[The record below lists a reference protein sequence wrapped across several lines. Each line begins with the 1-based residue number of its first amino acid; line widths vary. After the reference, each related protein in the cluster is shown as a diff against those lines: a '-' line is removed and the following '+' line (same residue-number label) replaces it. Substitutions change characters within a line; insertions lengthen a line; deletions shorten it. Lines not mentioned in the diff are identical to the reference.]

1 MWRWY
6 RRCSHESV
14 IPRCPRAGFE
24 SSRHQVFVMKHFV
37 LGVTVAAIAVGTL
50 DRRDSVR
57 RRVGAIIHAL
67 GYRNP
72 HEKIRTLGEYSIV
85 GPLSV
90 SSGPTPRTSDGR
102 PNLSGVWYAQHIVHA
117 EHPTLRPWAQALVAQ
132 RSADHGKDFP
142 GARCLPRGITM
153 MGTWSVFRLVQTD
166 ALLMMVFEDDVV
178 PRQVFM
184 DGRGHPADLEPTWVG
199 HSIGRWDGDTLVI
212 DTVGFNDKSWLD
224 DDWRPHS
231 DKMHVIERW
240 RRPDRSHLEIQMRI
254 EDPDTFVRSW
264 VTQRV
269 STLAPTEE
277 VREFVCN
284 ENNQDVTHLGVK

>member
-6 RRCSHESV
+6 RCCSHESV

-102 PNLSGVWYAQHIVHA
+102 PNLSGVWIEEYCHSVRPEETLKVWIAYGSGANLRVLLA
-117 EHPTLRPWAQALVAQ
+117 ENE
-132 RSADHGKDFP
+132 RS
-142 GARCLPRGITM
+142 
-153 MGTWSVFRLVQTD
+153 V
-166 ALLMMVFEDDVV
+166 
-178 PRQVFM
+178 
-184 DGRGHPADLEPTWVG
+184 
-199 HSIGRWDGDTLVI
+199 
-212 DTVGFNDKSWLD
+212 
-224 DDWRPHS
+224 
-231 DKMHVIERW
+231 
-240 RRPDRSHLEIQMRI
+240 
-254 EDPDTFVRSW
+254 
-264 VTQRV
+264 
-269 STLAPTEE
+269 
-277 VREFVCN
+277 
-284 ENNQDVTHLGVK
+284 